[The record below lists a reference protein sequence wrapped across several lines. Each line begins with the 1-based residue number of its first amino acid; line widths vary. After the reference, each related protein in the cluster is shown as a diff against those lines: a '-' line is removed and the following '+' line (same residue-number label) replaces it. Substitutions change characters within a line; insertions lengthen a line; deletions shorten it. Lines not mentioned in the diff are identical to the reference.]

1 MEEQPDIVSPLQR
14 SRIMVTGGVTAVA
27 NSMKT
32 VKRSSHQTLATQVS
46 SKFPRWNPGK
56 WGGGC
61 HDVAEGG
68 GEGSSETLT
77 WTMEMFGPSILWLED
92 DCEEK

>member
-1 MEEQPDIVSPLQR
+1 MEEQPDIVSPVQDWDHPD
-14 SRIMVTGGVTAVA
+14 GGGG

-46 SKFPRWNPGK
+46 SKLES
-56 WGGGC
+56 WGWGVP
-61 HDVAEGG
+61 HDVAEIGG
-68 GEGSSETLT
+68 GGSETLT